1 MKFLAIWKLP
11 STIQTDGGVA
21 HVKLRMTV
29 LLLITILLVG
39 VLSLLTAHGVTAVA
53 PHNRVAA
60 VHTQSHAAA
69 FDKTRFLAHLAVAA
83 FLIHQLYKKYKAG
96 KLVRTHLITDV
107 KAAAAA
113 LIAYHEMKTAYGIA
127 KSSNSK
133 TLQKLIAPI
142 TTLTAALS
150 AMSSKLKRGNTRQIS
165 TANSQEN
172 LLQSTAGKNG
182 YSCKDQQPSGFAGF

>member
-21 HVKLRMTV
+21 HMKLRMTV

-39 VLSLLTAHGVTAVA
+39 VLSLLTAHGITAVA

-83 FLIHQLYKKYKAG
+83 FLIH
-96 KLVRTHLITDV
+96 
-107 KAAAAA
+107 
-113 LIAYHEMKTAYGIA
+113 
-127 KSSNSK
+127 
-133 TLQKLIAPI
+133 
-142 TTLTAALS
+142 
-150 AMSSKLKRGNTRQIS
+150 
-165 TANSQEN
+165 
-172 LLQSTAGKNG
+172 
-182 YSCKDQQPSGFAGF
+182 